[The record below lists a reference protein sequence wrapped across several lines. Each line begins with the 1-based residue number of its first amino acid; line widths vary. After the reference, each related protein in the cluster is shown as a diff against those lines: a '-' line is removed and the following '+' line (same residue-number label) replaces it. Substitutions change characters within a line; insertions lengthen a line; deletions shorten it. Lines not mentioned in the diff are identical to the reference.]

1 MARPAVAI
9 DSLKPIVFD
18 LTAAHINTQG
28 YQHPLSVLA
37 RVHLRAVMAKLSP
50 RVYD

>member
-1 MARPAVAI
+1 MERPAVAI
-9 DSLKPIVFD
+9 DSLEPIAFD

-28 YQHPLSVLA
+28 YKHPLSVLA
-37 RVHLRAVMAKLSP
+37 RDHPRAAMAKLSP